1 MLQDIKC
8 QFKRSNTMPAGTGG
22 LEIVCSIAA
31 KGQQFIILCPV
42 QLVDIQTE
50 GRRGREVKLPFTQ
63 MREHDSR
70 KSQRGRKPHFP
81 TVHQ

>member
-42 QLVDIQTE
+42 QLVDIQTK
-50 GRRGREVKLPFTQ
+50 GRPVYPDAGTRLSE
-63 MREHDSR
+63 
-70 KSQRGRKPHFP
+70 KSER
-81 TVHQ
+81 

>member
-1 MLQDIKC
+1 
-8 QFKRSNTMPAGTGG
+8 MPAGTGG

-42 QLVDIQTE
+42 QLVDIQTK

-63 MREHDSR
+63 MREHDLGKVREVESPI
-70 KSQRGRKPHFP
+70 SQLFISELFSPPPVCHS
-81 TVHQ
+81 

>member
-50 GRRGREVKLPFTQ
+50 GRRGREV
-63 MREHDSR
+63 REVESPI
-70 KSQRGRKPHFP
+70 SQLFISELVSPPPVCHS
-81 TVHQ
+81 

>member
-1 MLQDIKC
+1 
-8 QFKRSNTMPAGTGG
+8 MPAGTGG

-42 QLVDIQTE
+42 QLVDIQTK

-70 KSQRGRKPHFP
+70 KSQRGRKPHSQLFISELFSP
-81 TVHQ
+81 PPVCHS

>member
-1 MLQDIKC
+1 
-8 QFKRSNTMPAGTGG
+8 MPAGTGG

-42 QLVDIQTE
+42 QLVDIQTK
-50 GRRGREVKLPFTQ
+50 GRRGREVKPRLPRCGNTT
-63 MREHDSR
+63 R